1 MLPVIGPSTA
11 RDTFASLANFFGGDA
26 WYNVT
31 VKNDTHYFRD
41 VDYYSS
47 KVTSGVDFRAKNFDD
62 INNLEE
68 KEENL
73 LENKVVVSKEY
84 LYLSNFNL
92 EAENYF
98 IRNNSR

>member
-1 MLPVIGPSTA
+1 MSRIS
-11 RDTFASLANFFGGDA
+11 RDTLEHIASLPNLTTISLPKWLDLL
-26 WYNVT
+26 V
-31 VKNDTHYFRD
+31 
-41 VDYYSS
+41 
-47 KVTSGVDFRAKNFDD
+47 D

-73 LENKVVVSKEY
+73 LENKVVVSKEN